1 MENSHQHDC
10 GDNAVLLDPALACTT
25 FVDDRWIAQQI
36 GMKPATI
43 RSQRFKRSHGLPHWL
58 DIDHVM
64 IGSKPRYSLAVAFAY
79 LRRLASA
86 NEAGK

>member
-1 MENSHQHDC
+1 MLKRNDR
-10 GDNAVLLDPALACTT
+10 DPDERGQAADPTT
-25 FVDDRWIAQQI
+25 AFVDDRWLAQQI